1 MSETAVITG
10 ASSGVGKSL
19 VIQLS
24 DVGYKVVLAARS
36 EDKLNAIAEEIQTKG
51 GSCLVVPTDV
61 SQPEQI
67 KILKEKALDFG
78 NVSVVVN
85 NAGTGKFSNIENV
98 TLADWNRQM
107 DVNLRASFLVSQAFI
122 PAMKQKKK
130 GSLIFINSVAG
141 KKGYAYSAAYVA
153 SKFGLRGLSDS
164 LREELREDNIK
175 VISIHP
181 GAVDTPFW
189 DDIQS
194 DFPRDEMLKSDALA
208 ESIVHT
214 IQAAG
219 NFTVEEMV
227 VRRTAG
233 DF

>member
-1 MSETAVITG
+1 MLETAVITG
-10 ASSGVGKSL
+10 ASTGIGKSL
-19 VIQLS
+19 ALLLA
-24 DVGYKVVLAARS
+24 DAGFRLVLAARS
-36 EDKLNAIAEEIQTKG
+36 KDKLQAIAKEIQQKG
-51 GSCLVVPTDV
+51 GESLPVPTDV
-61 SQPEQI
+61 SHPEQI

-153 SKFGLRGLSDS
+153 SKFGLRGLADS

-189 DDIQS
+189 DDIQAE
-194 DFPRDEMLKSDALA
+194 FPREKMLNSDALA

-214 IQAAG
+214 IQAPG

-227 VRRTAG
+227 IRRTGG

>member
-1 MSETAVITG
+1 MPETAVITG
-10 ASSGVGKSL
+10 ASTGIGKSL
-19 VIQLS
+19 AWQLA
-24 DVGYKVVLAARS
+24 DAGYRLVLAARS
-36 EDKLNAIAEEIQTKG
+36 EDKLQAIAKEIQQKG
-51 GSCLVVPTDV
+51 GESLPVTTDV

-78 NVSVVVN
+78 NVSVVIN

-122 PAMKQKKK
+122 PHMKQKKK

-153 SKFGLRGLSDS
+153 SKFGLRGLAES
-164 LREELREDNIK
+164 LREELRENNIK
-175 VISIHP
+175 VVSIYP

-194 DFPRDEMLKSDALA
+194 DFPRKEMLNSDALA

>member
-1 MSETAVITG
+1 
-10 ASSGVGKSL
+10 
-19 VIQLS
+19 
-24 DVGYKVVLAARS
+24 
-36 EDKLNAIAEEIQTKG
+36 
-51 GSCLVVPTDV
+51 
-61 SQPEQI
+61 
-67 KILKEKALDFG
+67 
-78 NVSVVVN
+78 
-85 NAGTGKFSNIENV
+85 
-98 TLADWNRQM
+98 
-107 DVNLRASFLVSQAFI
+107 
-122 PAMKQKKK
+122 MKQKKK

-153 SKFGLRGLSDS
+153 SKFGLRGLAES
-164 LREELREDNIK
+164 LREELRGDNIK
-175 VISIHP
+175 VVSIYP

-194 DFPRDEMLKSDALA
+194 DFPREEMLNSDALA

>member
-1 MSETAVITG
+1 MPETAVITG
-10 ASSGVGKSL
+10 ASTGIGKSL
-19 VIQLS
+19 AWQLA
-24 DVGYKVVLAARS
+24 DAGYRLVLAARS
-36 EDKLNAIAEEIQTKG
+36 EDKLQAIAKEIQQKG
-51 GSCLVVPTDV
+51 GESLPVTTDV

-78 NVSVVVN
+78 NVSVVIN

-122 PAMKQKKK
+122 PHMKQKKK

-153 SKFGLRGLSDS
+153 SKFGLRGLAES

-175 VISIHP
+175 VVSIYP

-194 DFPRDEMLKSDALA
+194 DFPRKEMLNSDALA

>member
-1 MSETAVITG
+1 MVKTAVITG
-10 ASSGVGKSL
+10 ASTGIGKSL
-19 VIQLS
+19 ALQLA
-24 DVGYKVVLAARS
+24 DVGFRLVLAARS
-36 EDKLNAIAEEIQTKG
+36 KDKLQAIAKDIQQKG
-51 GSCLVVPTDV
+51 GESLPVPMDV
-61 SQPEQI
+61 SQPEEI
-67 KILKEKALDFG
+67 KTLKDKALDFG

-98 TLADWNRQM
+98 TLADWNRQL

-122 PAMKQKKK
+122 PHMKQEKK

-153 SKFGLRGLSDS
+153 SKFGLRGLAES
-164 LREELREDNIK
+164 LREELRENNIK
-175 VISIHP
+175 VISIYP

-194 DFPRDEMLKSDALA
+194 DFPRDAMLKSDALA

-214 IQAAG
+214 IQATG

>member
-1 MSETAVITG
+1 MAKTVVITG
-10 ASSGVGKSL
+10 ASTGIGKSL
-19 VIQLS
+19 AWQLA
-24 DVGYKVVLAARS
+24 DAGYRLVLAARS
-36 EDKLNAIAEEIQTKG
+36 EDKLQAITKEIQQKG
-51 GSCLVVPTDV
+51 GESLPVPMDV
-61 SQPEQI
+61 SQPEEI
-67 KILKEKALDFG
+67 KTLKEKALDFG
-78 NVSVVVN
+78 NVSVVIN
-85 NAGTGKFSNIENV
+85 NAGIGKFSNIENV

-122 PAMKQKKK
+122 PHMKQKKK

-153 SKFGLRGLSDS
+153 SKFGLRGLAES
-164 LREELREDNIK
+164 LREELRENNIK
-175 VISIHP
+175 VISIYP